1 MKTLKSYPSENPRV
15 WGWPPWPSLGCFE
28 NPDLPWALSVSAF
41 HPPSPPLPSAVR
53 LCHLCPE
60 GLLCSWTKDCG
71 AWRPYCLESDCLT
84 PNTAKA
90 CPHEKMAHQKAWSKK
105 CSGPG
110 ASRVLR
116 LTLPALASTSA
127 FFCFL
132 LGTWSV
138 VYLELKPCL
147 ELFNED
153 MNFWGTSQ
161 VSLRRPAG

>member
-1 MKTLKSYPSENPRV
+1 MTLKMKTLKSYPSENPRV
-15 WGWPPWPSLGCFE
+15 WGLPPWPSLGCFE

-90 CPHEKMAHQKAWSKK
+90 CPHEKMAHQKAWSG
-105 CSGPG
+105 SAAGQELQSSPLDTASPG
-110 ASRVLR
+110 QHIS
-116 LTLPALASTSA
+116 
-127 FFCFL
+127 FFL
-132 LGTWSV
+132 LSPGHLVCGLFGIKALFGV
-138 VYLELKPCL
+138 V
-147 ELFNED
+147 
-153 MNFWGTSQ
+153 
-161 VSLRRPAG
+161 